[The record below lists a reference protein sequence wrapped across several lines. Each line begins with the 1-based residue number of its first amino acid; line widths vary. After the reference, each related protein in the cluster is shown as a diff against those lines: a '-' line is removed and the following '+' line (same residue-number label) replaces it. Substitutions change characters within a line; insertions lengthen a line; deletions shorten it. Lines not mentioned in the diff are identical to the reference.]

1 LRLRGERGKLFAR
14 GLTMPE
20 ITKRKSFK
28 NREAWR
34 AWLEKNHAREKELW
48 LVLYKKNSDKPTV
61 SYDEAVEEALCFG
74 WIDGLTKGIDEEKFA
89 QRFSPRRSGS
99 VWSES
104 NKKRVAKMIAQG
116 RMTEAGLVKIEEGK
130 RSGEWDKATAR
141 EDTTNIPPE
150 LKRALAADKIAQQN
164 FEKLAPSHKRQYIYW
179 ITEAKRDETRQR
191 RIEKTVQMLK
201 ENQKLGIETRMAE
214 KRE

>member
-1 LRLRGERGKLFAR
+1 MLF
-14 GLTMPE
+14 
-20 ITKRKSFK
+20 
-28 NREAWR
+28 
-34 AWLEKNHAREKELW
+34 
-48 LVLYKKNSDKPTV
+48 
-61 SYDEAVEEALCFG
+61 
-74 WIDGLTKGIDEEKFA
+74 
-89 QRFSPRRSGS
+89 RS
-99 VWSES
+99 
-104 NKKRVAKMIAQG
+104 
-116 RMTEAGLVKIEEGK
+116 RMTEAGLVKIEEVK

-150 LKRALAADKIAQQN
+150 LKHALAADKMAREN

>member
-1 LRLRGERGKLFAR
+1 
-14 GLTMPE
+14 MPE

-28 NREAWR
+28 NCDVWR
-34 AWLEKNHAREKELW
+34 AWLEKNHARANELW
-48 LVLYKKNSDKPTV
+48 LVFYKKNSGKPTV

-116 RMTEAGLVKIEEGK
+116 RMMPVGLAKIEEAK
-130 RSGEWDKATAR
+130 QNGEWDKATVR
-141 EDTTNIPPE
+141 EDTTIVPHE
-150 LKRALAADKIAQQN
+150 LKRALAADQIARQN